1 MKLLLTFCCVLCL
14 SSECLAGEPSVK
26 ELRKAAQAAESKEK
40 DRCWRIGTLH
50 LEATKKYYA
59 MPGISDKVF
68 IMVRAQE
75 EGLDRYIKELEKEF
89 GVKIQKLETYWDE
102 KGVKSALDS
111 LTASHS
117 EAQFS
122 DRERKFVVLCVARY
136 YYNGVYHLSHY
147 HDPAE
152 SSLVKEDID
161 QHGDKIVPGLIYG
174 SREDLTNYVNE
185 LRSQVRTVHLSLLNS
200 GKIKAERVT
209 QRQER

>member
-1 MKLLLTFCCVLCL
+1 
-14 SSECLAGEPSVK
+14 
-26 ELRKAAQAAESKEK
+26 
-40 DRCWRIGTLH
+40 
-50 LEATKKYYA
+50 
-59 MPGISDKVF
+59 
-68 IMVRAQE
+68 
-75 EGLDRYIKELEKEF
+75 
-89 GVKIQKLETYWDE
+89 
-102 KGVKSALDS
+102 
-111 LTASHS
+111 
-117 EAQFS
+117 
-122 DRERKFVVLCVARY
+122 VARY